1 VKQEKMFIANEKE
14 EAKKLMKEKGDE
26 NVESSIVEN
35 DYHEI

>member
-1 VKQEKMFIANEKE
+1 MFIANEKE